1 MFKFY
6 LFFCKADTL
15 YRIEFVFFFFDII
28 FVCLRTT
35 QNTMLN
41 ALKPK
46 PLSSTLSLWLRWKN
60 NVQRTVEHKPSHM
73 SLTSYHFNTFELTF
87 KFLLAMSTATDLT
100 VFVCFFFIFYCS
112 TNVPSTSFPL
122 ITIYS
127 TTVSSVAFPLP
138 CQLLIQY
145 LMNNIIITKI

>member
-1 MFKFY
+1 M
-6 LFFCKADTL
+6 
-15 YRIEFVFFFFDII
+15 EFVFFSFDII

-46 PLSSTLSLWLRWKN
+46 PLSSTLSLWLWWKN
-60 NVQRTVEHKPSHM
+60 NVQRTVEHKPSHK
-73 SLTSYHFNTFELTF
+73 SLTSYHFNTFEPTF
-87 KFLLAMSTATDLT
+87 KFLLAMSTATNLT
-100 VFVCFFFIFYCS
+100 VFVFVFFFFIFYCS

-127 TTVSSVAFPLP
+127 TIVSSVSFPLP

-145 LMNNIIITKI
+145 LMNNIIIRKI